1 METGFAYRPCYT
13 TCFQLSS
20 HSYRHTK
27 LKHRDQLCHLASRWR
42 CKIRL
47 RKTGHERILFFLQE
61 KHSHQC
67 IFIYF
72 MTLAIHVLQLKY
84 FQKIHPSSHFSY
96 ARFIY
101 FGKHHLPVKG
111 KKIRNWGFKIKL
123 SSISACPFASL
134 YCFLPL
140 FKEHICMVMPLCV
153 IVSLY

>member
-1 METGFAYRPCYT
+1 MSRLKVRVRKLKQSYLGRKKWGRSLKNSIQLLQETGFAYRPCYT

-101 FGKHHLPVKG
+101 FGKHHLPVKA
-111 KKIRNWGFKIKL
+111 KKIRN
-123 SSISACPFASL
+123 
-134 YCFLPL
+134 
-140 FKEHICMVMPLCV
+140 
-153 IVSLY
+153 